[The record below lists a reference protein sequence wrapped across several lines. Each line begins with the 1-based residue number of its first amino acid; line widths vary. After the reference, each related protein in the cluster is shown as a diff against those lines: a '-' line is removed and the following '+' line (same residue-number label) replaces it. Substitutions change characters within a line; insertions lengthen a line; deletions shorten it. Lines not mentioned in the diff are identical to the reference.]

1 MIAFVVAAALML
13 AAACAW
19 VLIPLLS
26 RRHAATLDRDASN
39 LSVLRDQRAELD
51 RDLETGVLSPDQ
63 HAVARDELERRV
75 LEEVAQPRSVAP
87 AHRASA
93 WTAALVG
100 AALPIA
106 AVLLYLVLGTPG
118 ALFSAEHP
126 VTAAGEGFS
135 PQQIEAMIER
145 VKERLAARPDD
156 LEGWAVLA
164 RTYRALGRSNEAVSA
179 FERAV
184 ALAPDDADLLA
195 DYADAIG
202 VTQNRSLEGKPE
214 EIIARALRAN
224 PMQWKANA
232 LAGTIAFQRGDHAKA
247 IAYWERVKASVP
259 PDSPVAQ
266 AIDASL
272 AEARQKSGSTAGAK
286 VTGTVALSSAL
297 ASGVAPDDTVF
308 VYARPADGSRM
319 PLALVRAKA
328 KDLPLSFTLDD
339 STAMLPT
346 RRISDHADVIVGA
359 RVSKTG
365 DATPQA
371 GDFEAAPAPVKLGA
385 IGVKLLIDRKLP

>member
-51 RDLETGVLSPDQ
+51 ADLATGVLSPDQ
-63 HAVARDELERRV
+63 HEAARDELERRV
-75 LEEVAQPRSVAP
+75 LDEVAQPHAVA
-87 AHRASA
+87 ATHRASA
-93 WTAALVG
+93 LTVAFVG
-100 AALPIA
+100 AGMPIA
-106 AVLLYLVLGTPG
+106 AVLLYLVLGTPA
-118 ALFSAEHP
+118 ALVSEEHP
-126 VTAAGEGFS
+126 AAATRDGFS
-135 PQQIEAMIER
+135 PQQIESMIAR
-145 VKERLAARPDD
+145 VKERLAAKPDD
-156 LEGWAVLA
+156 LEGWSVLA
-164 RTYRALGRSNEAVSA
+164 RTYRALGRESEAVFA

-184 ALAPDDADLLA
+184 ALAPNDADLLA
-195 DYADAIG
+195 DYADAIA

-224 PMQWKANA
+224 PAQWKANA
-232 LAGTIAFQRGDHAKA
+232 LAGTIHFQRGDHAKA
-247 IAYWERVKASVP
+247 IAYWERAKTAVP

-266 AIDASL
+266 AIEASL
-272 AEARQKSGSTAGAK
+272 AEARQKSVPIVGPK
-286 VTGTVALSSAL
+286 VAGTVALSSAL
-297 ASGVAPDDTVF
+297 SSDVAPDDTVF

-319 PLALVRAKA
+319 PLALVRGKA
-328 KDLPLSFTLDD
+328 KDLPLAFTLDD

-346 RRISDHADVIVGA
+346 RRISEHAEVIVGA

-365 DATPQA
+365 DATPKA
-371 GDFEAAPAPVKLGA
+371 GDLEAAPAPVKLGA
-385 IGVKLLIDRKLP
+385 TGVTLLIDRKVP

>member
-1 MIAFVVAAALML
+1 
-13 AAACAW
+13 
-19 VLIPLLS
+19 
-26 RRHAATLDRDASN
+26 
-39 LSVLRDQRAELD
+39 
-51 RDLETGVLSPDQ
+51 
-63 HAVARDELERRV
+63 
-75 LEEVAQPRSVAP
+75 
-87 AHRASA
+87 
-93 WTAALVG
+93 
-100 AALPIA
+100 
-106 AVLLYLVLGTPG
+106 
-118 ALFSAEHP
+118 
-126 VTAAGEGFS
+126 
-135 PQQIEAMIER
+135 
-145 VKERLAARPDD
+145 
-156 LEGWAVLA
+156 
-164 RTYRALGRSNEAVSA
+164 
-179 FERAV
+179 
-184 ALAPDDADLLA
+184 
-195 DYADAIG
+195 
-202 VTQNRSLEGKPE
+202 
-214 EIIARALRAN
+214 
-224 PMQWKANA
+224 MQWKANA
-232 LAGTIAFQRGDHAKA
+232 LAGTIAFQRGDHARA
-247 IAYWERVKASVP
+247 IAYWERVKANVP